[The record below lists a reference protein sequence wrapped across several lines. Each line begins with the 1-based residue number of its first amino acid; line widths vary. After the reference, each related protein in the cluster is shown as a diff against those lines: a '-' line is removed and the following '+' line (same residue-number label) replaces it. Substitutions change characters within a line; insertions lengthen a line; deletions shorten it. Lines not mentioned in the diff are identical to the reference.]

1 MYKLANDF
9 LRMAYI
15 LDLNMTAMKLI
26 GKLDQY
32 TQEPFYIKYKC
43 NCDTTKANFFLTL
56 RSEIFRIV
64 LY

>member
-32 TQEPFYIKYKC
+32 TQKPF
-43 NCDTTKANFFLTL
+43 
-56 RSEIFRIV
+56 
-64 LY
+64 